1 MKKDRRMGDFGMGT
15 AFQPLQEVRAYWE
28 GLRSG
33 SEPPARASLDPR
45 GMERSLEHVFLI
57 ERVAH
62 GVARFRLA
70 GIHLVQLL
78 GMEVRG
84 MPLTALFE
92 PAARDGVVQAT
103 EAVFASPSILTLA
116 LAGDRGLGRPAIE
129 ARMLLLP
136 VMGDTG
142 SCDRALGCLVTLGLI
157 GRSPRRFSVV
167 REVSEPLTPVAW
179 PAVPIDRAPPADRR
193 TDPVREL
200 AEAPATFR
208 SASKAAPQRS
218 HLRLVKSDDGMD

>member
-1 MKKDRRMGDFGMGT
+1 MKKDRRMGEFGMGT

-70 GIHLVQLL
+70 GMHLVQLL

-92 PAARDGVVQAT
+92 PNARDRVMEAT
-103 EAVFASPSILTLA
+103 EAVFATPSILTFA
-116 LAGDRGLGRPAIE
+116 LAGDRGLGRPTIE

-157 GRSPRRFSVV
+157 GRSPRRFSVT
-167 REVSEPLTPVAW
+167 REVTEPLQSQVW
-179 PAVPIDRAPPADRR
+179 PAVAIERAALPARHPDQ
-193 TDPVREL
+193 VREL
-200 AEAPATFR
+200 AEAPRPFLQQPKR
-208 SASKAAPQRS
+208 STDRS
-218 HLRLVKSDDGMD
+218 HLRLVKSDD

>member
-33 SEPPARASLDPR
+33 NAPPARAALDPR

-70 GIHLVQLL
+70 GMHLVQLL

-92 PAARDGVVQAT
+92 PAARDRVMEAT
-103 EAVFASPSILTLA
+103 EAVFATPSILTFA
-116 LAGDRGLGRPAIE
+116 LAGDHGLGRPAIE

-157 GRSPRRFSVV
+157 GRSPRRFSVT
-167 REVSEPLTPVAW
+167 REVPEPLAAVSW
-179 PAVPIDRAPPADRR
+179 PAVPIDRTPSPIRQA
-193 TDPVREL
+193 DPVREL
-200 AEAPATFR
+200 AEAPAPFH
-208 SASKAAPQRS
+208 AIGKAKTHRS
-218 HLRLVKSDDGMD
+218 HLRLVKSDD

>member
-45 GMERSLEHVFLI
+45 GMERSLENVFLI

-70 GIHLVQLL
+70 GMHLVQLL

-92 PAARDGVVQAT
+92 PAARDQVMEAT

-157 GRSPRRFSVV
+157 GRSPRRFSVT
-167 REVSEPLTPVAW
+167 REVSEPLQPQVW
-179 PAVPIDRAPPADRR
+179 PAVAIERAALSARQPDPA
-193 TDPVREL
+193 REL
-200 AEAPATFR
+200 AEAQRPFLLQPKR
-208 SASKAAPQRS
+208 SAGRG
-218 HLRLVKSDDGMD
+218 HLRLVKSDE